1 MRDVTSHRGLRE
13 TEELLN
19 LAQEAGRLGIF
30 EWAVQS
36 GTVRLSPKFV
46 SIYGL
51 TDYDGT
57 YENWLKCIFRE
68 DLPRYLDVLENAF
81 QAKELAVELEFRI
94 VRPSDGELRW
104 IESRRIIFY
113 GKDDRPVR
121 VVGVSVDVTE
131 RKRAAMQLRAFTETL
146 EEAVRERTAKL
157 QLRQAQKMEAV
168 GQLTGGVAHDFNNL
182 LTVIQGGLEIIGRQV
197 ASLGAS
203 SATSRILRGKDM
215 ALEGVLRAGRLTE
228 RLLAFARQQPLTPEV
243 VDPNR
248 LVGALLDA

>member
-1 MRDVTSHRGLRE
+1 
-13 TEELLN
+13 
-19 LAQEAGRLGIF
+19 
-30 EWAVQS
+30 
-36 GTVRLSPKFV
+36 
-46 SIYGL
+46 
-51 TDYDGT
+51 
-57 YENWLKCIFRE
+57 
-68 DLPRYLDVLENAF
+68 
-81 QAKELAVELEFRI
+81 LEFRI

-113 GKDDRPVR
+113 GKDGRPVR

-157 QLRQAQKMEAV
+157 QSEYEARQKAEDRLRQAQKMEAV